1 MKVDYAIM
9 FSFPFIIFIHLHSSF
24 LRTGSW
30 MGERW
35 CNMLIIFLHNINLV
49 RPCWA
54 FDRQNQNAKWA
65 RQIEVLAKWNDV
77 CDSVRGYAFHL
88 RKKHTID
95 YWKMETGWLVDN
107 VEKGSID
114 ISCQL
119 QSQWRILAVQEAKC
133 IWRFLSRSTPGRN
146 KMCTKKELSFYYNGR
161 AVVEKKEWRRI
172 GGNNWWTTFSVRLS
186 NY

>member
-107 VEKGSID
+107 VEKGSRVPPTYPVNYKANVVFWQFRKQNAFGD
-114 ISCQL
+114 SWVGRHLGGTKC
-119 QSQWRILAVQEAKC
+119 VQ
-133 IWRFLSRSTPGRN
+133 RRSWVSIIMGG
-146 KMCTKKELSFYYNGR
+146 LW
-161 AVVEKKEWRRI
+161 WRRKN
-172 GGNNWWTTFSVRLS
+172 GGELVETTDERPSAWD
-186 NY
+186 